1 MHIPRERCSKV
12 KPCTSKMHSPKEVKV
27 PAIIWKEAVQVTVSF
42 SEGNELQMFY
52 EKNQT
57 SLKLL
62 SGK

>member
-1 MHIPRERCSKV
+1 
-12 KPCTSKMHSPKEVKV
+12 MHSPKEVKV